1 MICSN
6 FLIILMRNLWIRE
19 GMQFASSFLNCWW
32 QKRNQDLGVL
42 SDNPEELF
50 LSPPVHSP
58 CLCPQV
64 VYIWGQSRS
73 RYSLSEQDVDSMDSP
88 KSGSHYYPG
97 RPCMPW
103 EQDPEEASRSQKEI
117 RATASF
123 NFSKNI
129 YDVSLE
135 AFKPAQNTAFT
146 DDTHFSKSLRGDSLA
161 DN

>member
-1 MICSN
+1 
-6 FLIILMRNLWIRE
+6 
-19 GMQFASSFLNCWW
+19 
-32 QKRNQDLGVL
+32 
-42 SDNPEELF
+42 
-50 LSPPVHSP
+50 
-58 CLCPQV
+58 
-64 VYIWGQSRS
+64 
-73 RYSLSEQDVDSMDSP
+73 
-88 KSGSHYYPG
+88 
-97 RPCMPW
+97 MPW